1 MTTPDEQAHARLI
14 LGLLLDGDRVGVE
27 RIDWDTLLPLA
38 RNNGVLIRIAERL
51 AEQGVAPPAAFAESV
66 ARERQRVQDTFTL
79 VRQVSRICVT
89 HGIQFL
95 FAKACQHYP
104 DLGEDLDLL
113 VLAPAAA
120 VDALLARQLPAT
132 ARRRDFGSW
141 IAGSAAFE
149 VRGVAT
155 PLDVQ
160 HERIGAVGEHRA
172 YAATLVRNQRR
183 IVIEG
188 TECAVPSPEDQLVLQ
203 GVQRVAGRRSI
214 RLCDVVYT
222 VSSLRRDALDWDY
235 ILGTARRMGVLSS
248 LGCYLGYVEQ
258 IHRDRRGAPLVPP
271 PVRRALP
278 LEGWGRVEFARGAYR
293 FPALRVNGELYFQ
306 QLVAGLRSA
315 NWSAAARL
323 CWVPVVGAA
332 TALGRLTAAWTRSA
346 ESI

>member
-1 MTTPDEQAHARLI
+1 MTVPDEQAHARLI
-14 LGLLLDGDRVGVE
+14 LRLLLDGDRAGVE
-27 RIDWDTLLPLA
+27 GIDWDALLPLA
-38 RNNGVLIRIAERL
+38 RTNGVLIRTAGRL
-51 AEQGVAPPAAFAESV
+51 AEQGVAPPPAFAESV
-66 ARERQRVQDTFTL
+66 ERERQRVRDAFTL
-79 VRQVSRICVT
+79 VRRVGLICAT

-113 VLAPAAA
+113 VLAPAAR
-120 VDALLARQLPAT
+120 VDPLLARELPAT
-132 ARRRDFGSW
+132 ARRRDFSGW
-141 IAGSAAFE
+141 IAGSTAFE
-149 VRGVAT
+149 VRGLAT

-183 IVIEG
+183 MVIEG
-188 TECAVPSPEDQLVLQ
+188 TECAVPSPEDQLLLQ
-203 GVQRVAGRRSI
+203 GVQRVSGRRSI

-258 IHRDRRGAPLVPP
+258 IRRDRPGAPLVPP

-278 LEGWGRVEFARGAYR
+278 LKGWGRVEFARGAYR
-293 FPALRVNGELYFQ
+293 FPALRVNRELYFQ

-332 TALGRLTAAWTRSA
+332 TAVGRVTAAWTRSA